1 MRKYIFTESQIEK
14 IINEQIETDMNEMK
28 MSGIVTDFLDE
39 IKEFE
44 DLNALVKSLKFKNWN
59 AMISYIFDNDYDVF
73 SEIRKE
79 AFDYIKDYEAKKKK
93 REEKN

>member
-1 MRKYIFTESQIEK
+1 
-14 IINEQIETDMNEMK
+14 
-28 MSGIVTDFLDE
+28 
-39 IKEFE
+39 
-44 DLNALVKSLKFKNWN
+44 
-59 AMISYIFDNDYDVF
+59 MISYIFDNDYDVF

>member
-44 DLNALVKSLKFKNWN
+44 DLNG
-59 AMISYIFDNDYDVF
+59 MQ
-73 SEIRKE
+73 
-79 AFDYIKDYEAKKKK
+79 
-93 REEKN
+93 

>member
-1 MRKYIFTESQIEK
+1 MIKYIFTESQIKK
-14 IINEQIETDMNEMK
+14 IINEEIKTGMNEMK

-44 DLNALVKSLKFKNWN
+44 DINGLVKSLKFKNWN
-59 AMISYIFDNDYDVF
+59 AMVSYILDNDYEIF
-73 SEIRKE
+73 SEIRQE
-79 AFDYIKDYEAKKKK
+79 AYDYIKDYEGKKKK